1 MTVKN
6 DGFCS
11 RRPLTATRN
20 TARAIPD
27 SVERTSGSSVRLPTM
42 VVVVSGLCPLLWL
55 GVVRDCWWSAALSA
69 LAASMRR
76 GFRGVLVVEA
86 SRHRLPSSSQSCSNC
101 RMLPLSVAWAGGLP
115 CAAANYLPSVGR
127 TSTWTRACFRSAGRC
142 AGPARDLRS
151 VFQRRQH
158 LDARRCCR
166 SSAYR
171 RDVAAV
177 GGRAS
182 QGGPGVAGSCPGQQH
197 AGPLQPHDAQ
207 ADEQRRRGHGPVVG

>member
-1 MTVKN
+1 VLGLAAPHD
-6 DGFCS
+6 DGEE
-11 RRPLTATRN
+11 RRLL
-20 TARAIPD
+20 
-27 SVERTSGSSVRLPTM
+27 LPPAADGDPEHGPGDP
-42 VVVVSGLCPLLWL
+42 GLGGADL
-55 GVVRDCWWSAALSA
+55 GVVGCWWWRL
-69 LAASMRR
+69 LAT
-76 GFRGVLVVEA
+76 
-86 SRHRLPSSSQSCSNC
+86 RLPSSSQSCSNC
-101 RMLPLSVAWAGGLP
+101 RMRAPFCCLGGRLP
-115 CAAANYLPSVGR
+115 CAAANNLPFVGR